1 MIDDIS
7 ILLFGFLAIAGTLMA
22 AFSREEFEKLI
33 SIGIIAAG
41 IMPFI
46 IAGGYTDVAIAVS
59 LIAPVTTIFILMVCR
74 SDADD
79 SA

>member
-1 MIDDIS
+1 
-7 ILLFGFLAIAGTLMA
+7 
-22 AFSREEFEKLI
+22 
-33 SIGIIAAG
+33 
-41 IMPFI
+41 MPFI